1 MSADTHTPQRKK
13 AQMASAL
20 FNDVQ
25 LLGLD
30 ALRNT
35 EAWDALTCD
44 EQMRVEDLC
53 GLDHPIEYS
62 V

>member
-1 MSADTHTPQRKK
+1 MSADTHTTQRKK

-25 LLGLD
+25 FLSLD
-30 ALRNT
+30 TLRNT